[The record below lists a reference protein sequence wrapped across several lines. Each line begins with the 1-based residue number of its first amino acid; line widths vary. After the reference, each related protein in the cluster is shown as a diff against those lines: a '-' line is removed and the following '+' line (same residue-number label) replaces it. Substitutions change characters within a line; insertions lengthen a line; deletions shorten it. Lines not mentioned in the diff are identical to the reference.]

1 MNKAGTGHVEVI
13 ISFVL
18 FIGFLAFILITF
30 NPLKGPPNPAIVNSV
45 YNILED
51 NLSVELNKVSIN
63 LNIVTDQSCF
73 ILENSSNLISDMKC
87 NDNNILV
94 RDKDN
99 NRKYV
104 KIISDKIVSELSTT
118 SNFYTIYCSDE
129 INPTTGSFGNLNS
142 CRDYD
147 SDKYEVGIIV
157 SNNYWSLK
165 KITQLKNDYLNKYPS
180 IKKEFIRETSDFG
193 FIVWNLTQSKDF
205 DVTQDVPKGLDV
217 ISKTLPINI
226 IDSDINI
233 TKHTITV
240 MTW

>member
-45 YNILED
+45 YNVLED

-63 LNIVTDQSCF
+63 LNDITGQSCF
-73 ILENSSNLISDMKC
+73 ILKDSGNLISDLKC
-87 NDNNILV
+87 NNNNIFV
-94 RDKDN
+94 KDQDN
-99 NRKYV
+99 NRKYAE
-104 KIISDKIVSELSTT
+104 IVSNEIVSALNPSK
-118 SNFYTIYCSDE
+118 NFYTIYCSDE
-129 INPTTGSFGNLNS
+129 IDPITGNFENPNLCNE
-142 CRDYD
+142 YEQNE
-147 SDKYEVGIIV
+147 YEVGIIV

-165 KITQLKNDYLNKYPS
+165 KITRLKNDYLSKYPS

-193 FIVWNLTQSKDF
+193 FIIWDLNQGKDF
-205 DVTQDVPKGLDV
+205 DVTQEVPKGLDV